1 MADLR
6 LLIEVLTKGDN
17 NLRTLDR
24 DLKRTGDEAEKT
36 GSKIGGMGKA
46 IGAFATGFV
55 AFKAVEFL
63 ADATNAAAEFNDT
76 VSASGVIFSEDAT
89 PALEEWAD
97 SAAEAFG
104 ASKQQALDA
113 ANTFAVFGK
122 SAGLA
127 GDDLLDFSTDLTELA
142 GDLASFRGGT
152 TEDAITAIGAA
163 LRGESEPIRRYGVL
177 LDDATLKQR
186 ALTEGIIDT
195 IDGALTPQER
205 TLAAQAEIF
214 AQTTDAQGDFART
227 SDEMANTQRTLGAE
241 LENVN
246 IEIGQ
251 KLIPIMLELANFAS
265 DVLIPALTGVTDAME
280 FIGDATQWIRDG
292 LDFLTGSIGDTEKS
306 FGDVNPTLGKTKDR
320 LDGVGSG
327 ADSLRTNLREL
338 GDTSEK
344 EWGRIAAEPAN
355 QMSAAADSIRDAAFQ
370 QQVEY
375 AKGLLQGQNEPLV
388 QMEALQQLQEES
400 MSVTAEIA
408 RLKGQLTSQELGRG
422 LSSAIPVVRA
432 QAEAA
437 RLAIVS
443 QLASLGVDAYSWG
456 TGISY
461 SLAAGI
467 VNSLGVVH
475 DASRSLAQ
483 GVASQVRIE
492 SEPPDPNSPLAGIT
506 RWGYN
511 IARTLQEGMERGVG
525 LVTTGSAT
533 LAAAITPGTLQGVSG
548 ALSGTE
554 ATAGAGGYHTHIHL
568 TYSGEMPDSPED
580 LTRLLQ
586 EVAPFIDGR
595 LRVTD

>member
-142 GDLASFRGGT
+142 GDLAS
-152 TEDAITAIGAA
+152 
-163 LRGESEPIRRYGVL
+163 RYGVL